1 MNKTKLQ
8 LYNELKALT
17 EESRKQ
23 IKKTLDSIVKSG
35 VLSAHVVNVPEFLDL
50 CSQFNMTPKKL
61 KELLDAYLDMQICT
75 LKYFCNYRKIFMH
88 LVDVEDSRFYK
99 TFHIAFC
106 PLAENTF
113 LWDAVFCLLNFSSQQ
128 ELKAFI
134 ENYVEYKEA
143 FTEYLCDNCFV
154 SADIYSDGFYELVT
168 VKELALILEEYKKF
182 FKDELDKLKSIQ
194 ASLNECE
201 NKLNEI
207 FGAFEN
213 RFSEYLEWV

>member
-8 LYNELKALT
+8 LYNELKELT
-17 EESRKQ
+17 EESREQ
-23 IKKTLDSIVKSG
+23 IKAILDDIVESG
-35 VLSAHVVNVPEFLDL
+35 VLSAHVVNIPECLDL

-61 KELLDAYLDMQICT
+61 KELLDAYLDMQICI
-75 LKYFCNYRKIFMH
+75 LKYTCNYRKISMH
-88 LVDVEDSRFYK
+88 LVDVEDGRFYK

-106 PLAENTF
+106 PLEENIF

-128 ELKAFI
+128 ELKNFI

-168 VKELALILEEYKKF
+168 VKELALILEEYEKF
-182 FKDELDKLKSIQ
+182 FKDELDKLKSMQ
-194 ASLNECE
+194 VSLNECE

-207 FGAFEN
+207 FGAFKH
-213 RFSEYLEWV
+213 RFSEYLEQV

>member
-35 VLSAHVVNVPEFLDL
+35 VLSTHIVNVPECLDL

-75 LKYFCNYRKIFMH
+75 LKYFCNYRKISMH
-88 LVDVEDSRFYK
+88 LVDVKDSWFYK
-99 TFHIAFC
+99 MFHIAFC
-106 PLAENTF
+106 PLTENTF

-143 FTEYLCDNCFV
+143 FTEYLCDNGFV
-154 SADIYSDGFYELVT
+154 SADIYSDDFYELVT
-168 VKELALILEEYKKF
+168 VKELSLILEEYKAF
-182 FKDELDKLKSIQ
+182 FKDELDKLKNIQ
-194 ASLNECE
+194 VSLNECE

-207 FGAFEN
+207 FGPFEN